1 MLGEFPSALVVRLD
15 LTFTPKG
22 TGSIPSWGTKI
33 SQATGYS
40 QKREKKNDAEEKW
53 KEKILTPSFIAIY
66 LHNFWEKRGL

>member
-40 QKREKKNDAEEKW
+40 QKREKKNDAEEK
-53 KEKILTPSFIAIY
+53 
-66 LHNFWEKRGL
+66 